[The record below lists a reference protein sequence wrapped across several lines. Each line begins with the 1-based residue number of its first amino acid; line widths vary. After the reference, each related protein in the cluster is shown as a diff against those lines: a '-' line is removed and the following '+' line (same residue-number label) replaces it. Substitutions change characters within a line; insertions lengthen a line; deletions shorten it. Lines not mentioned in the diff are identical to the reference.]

1 MTEYSEDALVEK
13 SAIDV
18 FVNDLGIKHLNCYEE
33 KFPDTLDRETKSE
46 VVLKSRLIK
55 ALEKLNGKLS
65 DDAKKDVL
73 AQLLQD
79 RSRLSLVKA
88 NQEVYKLLKD
98 GVKIKTKNTKGAYEY
113 KTIKIIDFNTPENN
127 DFFLTSQLWVTGE
140 VYTRRPDLVL
150 FVNGLPLVL
159 FELKARGVDV
169 KSAFDDNITDYKDTI
184 PHLFW
189 YNAFIIISNGRD
201 AKIGSLTSGYEHFSE
216 WKRIDAEKELGV
228 VSLDRII
235 KGTCEPS
242 KMIDLLENFTLFSTI
257 EGNQVKIIAKNHQ
270 FLGVNNVV
278 DSFNNRKKNKGRLGV
293 FWHTQGSGKSYSMIF
308 FTQKV
313 LRKFEGNF
321 TFLVVTDRQEL
332 DNQIYRNF
340 QNSEVVT
347 EEKVQAESGA
357 HLKQLLKENHRLLF
371 TLIHKFGTDK
381 GEKYPKLSDRDDII
395 IITDEAHR
403 TQYDTLALNMRSAL
417 PNAAFLGFTGTP
429 LMDKG
434 EEKTKETFGDYISIY
449 NFRSSIEDQAT
460 VPLYYENRVPEM
472 QLINPDLNDDIYNA
486 VEEAELD
493 EAQEDKLAKEFARD
507 YHIITRED
515 RLNAIAEDI
524 ANHFINRGCD
534 GKAMVVSID
543 KFTTVKMYDKVQY
556 YFQKNIDKLQ
566 AKLDAAKNEDKT
578 LKDKISTLK
587 KVDMAVVISQEQNE
601 VKKFKE
607 KGLDISKHRKRMVNE
622 DLATL
627 FKDPDSSFQMVFVCN
642 MWMTGFDVPSLSTI
656 YLDKPM
662 KNHTLMQA
670 IARANRVFKEK
681 QAGFIV
687 DYINVF
693 RNLKKALA
701 IYAAPI
707 AGGEVDMPIQSK
719 DQLVAALRSYIKD
732 LNKYLKV
739 HGVKSEKIIA
749 TKGLE
754 KNKLL
759 DEALSALVVNDN
771 VKKNFLQK
779 AGIAIKTFSAI
790 LPHKDASEFS
800 QDIALYH
807 DLIKEIRSLDPEVDI
822 TTVMTDIQNVLDK
835 SIASKGYFIKET
847 AKRNSIDL
855 SKIDFEALKKQF
867 EKKKDN
873 ADLERLKNILSFK
886 LKEMVRVNS
895 MRIDYQERFQTL
907 IDEYNVGS
915 LNQERFF
922 DELVK
927 FSNSLED
934 EDRRA
939 VVEGLSEEEL
949 ALFDKLKKPALTK
962 KDEQQLKNISKAL
975 LHKLQPAK
983 LVIDWRKKQQS
994 RAAVELEIEREL
1006 YDGLPESY
1014 TPKDFEQKCQSVFQH
1029 FYDNYF
1035 GDGVSIFNQIKR
1047 GTPSSVNV

>member
-1 MTEYSEDALVEK
+1 MSEYSEDALVEQ

-18 FVNDLGIKHLNCYEE
+18 FVKDLKIEHLNCYEE
-33 KFPDTLDRETKSE
+33 KFPETLGRDAKSD
-46 VVLKSRLIK
+46 VVIVKKLSAAI
-55 ALEKLNGKLS
+55 EKLNPGLS
-65 DDAKKDVL
+65 EDAKKDAI

-79 RSRLSLVKA
+79 RSRLSMVKA
-88 NQEVYKLLKD
+88 NQEVYKLLRD
-98 GVKIKTKNTKGAYEY
+98 GVKVKTKNKQGNYEY
-113 KTIKIIDFNTPENN
+113 KTVKIIDFSNPKNN
-127 DFFLTSQLWVTGE
+127 DFFLASQFWVTGE
-140 VYTRRPDLVL
+140 VYTRRPDLIL
-150 FVNGLPLVL
+150 FVNGLPLVVV
-159 FELKARGVDV
+159 ELKARGVDV
-169 KSAFDDNITDYKDTI
+169 KRAFDDNITDYKETI
-184 PHLFW
+184 PQLFW
-189 YNAFIIISNGRD
+189 YNAFILISNGRD
-201 AKIGSLTSGYEHFSE
+201 AKIGSITSGYEHFSE
-216 WKRIDAEKELGV
+216 WKRVEKEKEVGI

-235 KGTCEPS
+235 KGTCEPN
-242 KMIDLLENFTLFSTI
+242 KLIDLFESFILFSTI
-257 EGNQVKIIAKNHQ
+257 EGNQVKIVAKNHQ
-270 FLGVNNVV
+270 FLGVNNAVQA
-278 DSFNNRKKNKGRLGV
+278 FANRKKNKGRLGV

-321 TFLVVTDRQEL
+321 TFLVVTDRTEL
-332 DNQIYRNF
+332 DTQIYRNF
-340 QNSEVVT
+340 QNSGVVT
-347 EEKVQAESGA
+347 EEKVQAESGE
-357 HLKQLLKENHRLLF
+357 HLKQLLREDHRLVF

-381 GEKYPKLSDRDDII
+381 GVAYPKLSDRDDII

-403 TQYDTLALNMRSAL
+403 TQYDILALNMRNAL

-449 NFRSSIEDQAT
+449 NFRASIEDQAT

-472 QLINPDLNDDIYNA
+472 QLINPDLNEDIYNT

-493 EAQEDKLAKEFARD
+493 EGQEEKLAKEFARE

-524 ANHFINRGCD
+524 ANHFINRGYG

-556 YFQKNIDKLQ
+556 YFQKNIDKLK
-566 AKLDAAKNEDKT
+566 AKHDKAKYEYKV
-578 LKDKISTLK
+578 LKDKIASLK
-587 KVDMAVVISQEQNE
+587 KIDMAVVISQEQNE

-627 FKDPDSSFQMVFVCN
+627 FKKPESDFQIVFVCN

-670 IARANRVFKEK
+670 IARANRVFHDKS
-681 QAGFIV
+681 AGFIV

-701 IYAAPI
+701 IYAAPS

-719 DQLVAALRSYIKD
+719 DKLVAALKDYIKE
-732 LNKYLKV
+732 LNKYLKEQGIK
-739 HGVKSEKIIA
+739 HDKIIE
-749 TKGLE
+749 TRGLE

-759 DEALSALVVNDN
+759 DEALSALVINDN

-800 QDIALYH
+800 AYIALYQ
-807 DLIKEIRSLDPEVDI
+807 DLVKEIRSLDPEVDI
-822 TTVMTDIQNVLDK
+822 TAVMQEIQTVLDK
-835 SIASKGYFIKET
+835 SIAHKGYVIKES
-847 AKRNSIDL
+847 AKTQTIDL

-867 EKKKDN
+867 EKKKNN
-873 ADLERLKNILSFK
+873 ADIERLKNILTFK
-886 LKEMVRVNS
+886 LKEMIRRNS
-895 MRIDYQERFQTL
+895 MRIDYQERFQAL
-907 IDEYNVGS
+907 IDDYNSGS

-927 FSNSLED
+927 FSNSLEE

-939 VVEGLSEEEL
+939 VVEGLTEEEL
-949 ALFDKLKKPALTK
+949 ALFDKLKKPKLTEK
-962 KDEQQLKNISKAL
+962 ETQQIKNVAKTL

-983 LVIDWRKKQQS
+983 LVIDWRKKQQT
-994 RAAVELEIEREL
+994 RAAVKLEIEKEL
-1006 YDGLPESY
+1006 DKGLPASY
-1014 TPKDFEQKCQSVFQH
+1014 TPEDFQTKVEAVFQH
-1029 FYDNYF
+1029 FFDNYI
-1035 GDGVSIFNQIKR
+1035 GDGQTVFEQKIY
-1047 GTPSSVNV
+1047 SS